1 MEIAVS
7 AQAIFLNGTSSS
19 GKTTLARALQAVLPE
34 SWQHL
39 ALDQFRD
46 GLPDKFRGLNA
57 PEGTTGWQ
65 GLNVVPVT
73 SSQPPYTRIAY
84 GDQGLRLLKGMRRA
98 MRSLVDAGNNII
110 IDDIILEPEFLNDYL
125 DVFAGIDLW
134 FVGIRCD
141 LAIIEER
148 EAQRLGR
155 FPGTARGHFMQCHAH
170 DRYDIQVDTGSLSP
184 QQCAAV
190 IQSRLAEGAPQAFIE
205 LRRLQSTD
213 L

>member
-19 GKTTLARALQAVLPE
+19 GKTTLARALQAALPDN
-34 SWQHL
+34 WQHL

-46 GLPDKFRGLNA
+46 GMPDKFRGLNA
-57 PEGTTGWQ
+57 PEGSTGWR
-65 GLNVVPVT
+65 GLNVVPV
-73 SSQPPYTRIAY
+73 SNGNPGYTKIAF
-84 GDQGLRLLKGMRRA
+84 GDQGTALLKGMRRA
-98 MRSLVDAGNNII
+98 MRAVLDAGTNII

-134 FVGIRCD
+134 FIGIRCD

-155 FPGTARGHFMQCHAH
+155 FPGTARGHLMQCHAH
-170 DRYDIQVDTGSLSP
+170 DHYDIEVDTGSHSP
-184 QQCAAV
+184 AQCTAA
-190 IQSRLAEGAPQAFIE
+190 ILAGLAEGPPTAFNE
-205 LRRLQSTD
+205 LHRLQFTGQ
-213 L
+213 